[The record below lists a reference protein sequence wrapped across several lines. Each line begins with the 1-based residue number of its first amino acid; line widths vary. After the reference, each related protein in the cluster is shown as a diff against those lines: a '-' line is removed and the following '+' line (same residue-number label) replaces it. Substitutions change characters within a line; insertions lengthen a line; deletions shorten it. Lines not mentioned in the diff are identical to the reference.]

1 MNARNAFGKHRHL
14 GVVALAIVLPLAC
27 GTGPREQ
34 ASRPPTALTIPPAST
49 SMATASR
56 PAPTSSVPVA
66 SSSSSPVPT
75 PTLSP
80 YATPDPGPGKFSCAD
95 EICTAGAEVC
105 APREACAADWPAP
118 ACVRVADLKARSF
131 DEMDPNATCKD
142 SCYSWYDHKSCDGAG
157 DCKRGEVCCY
167 DADRILGPCSGDDG
181 MLDVWECKPAGTGKT
196 PCGTAEVCSEKDRT
210 CRRPGSTCVIDLTT
224 GRGACH
230 MPRRAR
236 PKCGAAPCADGQ
248 ICVQQGWQG
257 PRSCVLPSAR
267 PENTF
272 VIECDLGRECAPDEA
287 CYGYG
292 GNHRC
297 DVSAVSWA
305 GDDLAHCEDAS
316 DCVGFCKT
324 PSEAACHDEQGSKF
338 CECRPRCR
346 TDRDCKKE
354 DFCLGLSL
362 NRFGGASMHMD
373 AYCDKKSGQCE
384 CTNPRP

>member
-1 MNARNAFGKHRHL
+1 MAPHAPRKHRHL
-14 GVVALAIVLPLAC
+14 CAVALAIVLPLAC
-27 GTGPREQ
+27 GTAPREQ
-34 ASRPPTALTIPPAST
+34 GSRQPAAMTIPPAST
-49 SMATASR
+49 PMAT
-56 PAPTSSVPVA
+56 PAVPAETSSAPMA
-66 SSSSSPVPT
+66 SPSSSPAPA

-80 YATPDPGPGKFSCAD
+80 YATPDPGLGKFSCGS
-95 EICTAGAEVC
+95 EICTVGTQVC

-118 ACVRVADLKARSF
+118 ACVGVADLKARSF

-142 SCYSWYDHKSCDGAG
+142 ACYSWHDHKACDGAG

-181 MLDVWECKPAGTGKT
+181 MLDVWECKPLGTGRT
-196 PCGTAEVCSEKDRT
+196 PCGTAEVCSDKDMT
-210 CRRPGSTCVIDLTT
+210 CGRPGSTCVVDPTT
-224 GRGACH
+224 GRGTCQV
-230 MPRRAR
+230 PRRAK

-248 ICVQQGWQG
+248 ICVRQGLQG

-267 PENTF
+267 PEDTF
-272 VIECDLGRECAPDEA
+272 VIECDLGRECAVDEA
-287 CYGYG
+287 CFGYG

-316 DCVGFCKT
+316 DCVGFCNT

-346 TDRDCKKE
+346 TDRDCKRE

-373 AYCDKKSGQCE
+373 AYCDKKQGQCE
-384 CTNPRP
+384 CVNPP